1 MVWGAIAG
9 AALGAA
15 GSIAGGIASSRARKK
30 AKQYLEQQKKKNDSW
45 FDRRYN
51 EDETQRADAQRLLTM
66 TEEAI
71 KNRNKASAGT
81 QAVMGG
87 TEESVAADKA
97 ANAKALSDV
106 TAQIAA
112 NAASRKDSVES
123 QYRQT
128 DQNLDNQL
136 AGVEQQKATDIA
148 NATTGVLQTAGSIA
162 NSIDSA
168 NAAKQQQ
175 KWEQQNQ
182 ENYFQKIN
190 ELLEKYN

>member
-1 MVWGAIAG
+1 MGAV
-9 AALGAA
+9 

-30 AKQYLEQQKKKNDSW
+30 AKQYLEQQRQKNENW
-45 FDRRYN
+45 YNRRYN

-81 QAVMGG
+81 QAVTGG
-87 TEESVAADKA
+87 TAESVAADKA
-97 ANAKALSDV
+97 ANAKALSDA
-106 TAQIAA
+106 TAKIAA
-112 NAASRKDSVES
+112 NAASRKDAVDS

-128 DQNLDNQL
+128 DQSIDNQL

-162 NSIDSA
+162 NSLDSA
-168 NAAKQQQ
+168 ATAKKQQE
-175 KWEQQNQ
+175 WEQQNQ
-182 ENYFQKIN
+182 DNYLQKVD
-190 ELLEKYN
+190 ELLKKYS

>member
-123 QYRQT
+123 STARPT
-128 DQNLDNQL
+128 R
-136 AGVEQQKATDIA
+136 TS
-148 NATTGVLQTAGSIA
+148 TTSWPV
-162 NSIDSA
+162 
-168 NAAKQQQ
+168 
-175 KWEQQNQ
+175 
-182 ENYFQKIN
+182 
-190 ELLEKYN
+190 

>member
-9 AALGAA
+9 AALSAV

-30 AKQYLEQQKKKNDSW
+30 QRKYIQQQQQKNENW
-45 FDRRYN
+45 YNRRYN

-66 TEEAI
+66 TEENI

-97 ANAKALSDV
+97 ANAKALSDA

-112 NAASRKDSVES
+112 NAASRKDSIEQ

-128 DQNLDNQL
+128 DQGLNNQL
-136 AGVEQQKATDIA
+136 AGIEAQRANDIA
-148 NATTGVLQTAGSIA
+148 GATQGVLQAGASVA
-162 NSIDSA
+162 QGIDSA
-168 NAAKQQQ
+168 ADAKKQLEMQ
-175 KWEQQNQ
+175 Q
-182 ENYFQKIN
+182 ENLAAYKAVN
-190 ELLEKYN
+190 GLT